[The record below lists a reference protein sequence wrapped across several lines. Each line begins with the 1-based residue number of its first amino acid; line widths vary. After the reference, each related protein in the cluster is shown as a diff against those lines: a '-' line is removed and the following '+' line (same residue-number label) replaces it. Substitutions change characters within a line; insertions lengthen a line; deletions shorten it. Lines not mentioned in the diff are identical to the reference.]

1 MDVKSRPIPGMM
13 GIPQILLLSLFVSI
27 SANAGQSWPVAVRSE
42 CEVIASNVTGAE
54 DLAWLDQTA
63 LIVSATDRRHGKAT
77 NGLCLINTGPGSGDC
92 SFLQYEDG
100 TVRPQAPHGIFAPGY
115 PSSSV
120 VVIDHPPEAPSLILQ
135 YSRHGNVLRQA
146 KSPIELEGINPND
159 IVVDPLGRFFFS
171 DPPGENTSTWKW
183 LSTLLGFSRSG
194 IYVLASDSDGS
205 DLSTDDKICRRLR
218 YPNGVALD
226 QQNRLYLADTMGGR
240 LYILDQV
247 QTSSLEQRCW
257 TVASIKGG
265 DNINLSNT
273 ESFKGLV
280 VTGHPKLLSY
290 IQHMKSEDNCSPTT
304 VHAVSEGGT
313 QTSKILILDGKQ
325 KFRDSQ
331 NKDAT
336 HSFCAGSSAILTD
349 NFLYVGQV
357 FGPGILRCPV
367 FYRSVNSD

>member
-1 MDVKSRPIPGMM
+1 M
-13 GIPQILLLSLFVSI
+13 
-27 SANAGQSWPVAVRSE
+27 
-42 CEVIASNVTGAE
+42 
-54 DLAWLDQTA
+54 AWLDQTA
-63 LIVSATDRRHGKAT
+63 LIVSATDRRHREST
-77 NGLCLINTGPGSGDC
+77 NGLCVIKTHSGSDDC
-92 SFLQYEDG
+92 EFLQYEEG
-100 TVRPQAPHGIFAPGY
+100 TVPPQAPHGIFAPGS
-115 PSSSV
+115 PSSSLF
-120 VVIDHPPEAPSLILQ
+120 VIDHPPGVPSLILQ
-135 YSRHGNVLRQA
+135 YSRHGNILRQA
-146 KSPIELEGINPND
+146 KPPIKLEGINPND
-159 IVVDPLGRFFFS
+159 IVVDPLGRYFFS
-171 DPPGENTSTWKW
+171 DPPGEDTSNWKW
-183 LSTLLGFSRSG
+183 LSTLLGFNRSG
-194 IYVLASDSDGS
+194 VYVLASDSDGS
-205 DLSTDDKICRRLR
+205 DLTPNDKICRRLR

-273 ESFKGLV
+273 ESFKGLI

-290 IQHMKSEDNCSPTT
+290 IRHMDSETVCSPTT

-313 QTSKILILDGKQ
+313 QTSEILKLDGKR
-325 KFRDSQ
+325 KFRDSS
-331 NKDAT
+331 NKGET